1 MKNVIKISLSL
12 TLILL
17 INSCGS
23 VKHKNITGET
33 TIKEVFNPDK
43 YLDSDNIYY
52 AIVSGE
58 HGDENTAKIIALEN
72 AQREFLNKA
81 ESMVNSAAK
90 IEESGSLRNRVGTL
104 DRDAKIGVI
113 TKAVGKNIQRV
124 DSQLSYREI
133 SEGKSTYIYRAVYKI
148 EVNNIISL
156 LNEL

>member
-1 MKNVIKISLSL
+1 MKNIIKLSL
-12 TLILL
+12 VFTLTLL

-23 VKHKNITGET
+23 VKHENITGET

-43 YLDSDNIYY
+43 YLDSDNVYY

-90 IEESGSLRNRVGTL
+90 IEETGSLRNRVGTL
-104 DRDAKIGVI
+104 DRDGKIGIV

-133 SEGKSTYIYRAVYKI
+133 SEGKATYIYRAVYKI
-148 EVNNIISL
+148 EVDNIISI

>member
-1 MKNVIKISLSL
+1 MKKALKLSL
-12 TLILL
+12 TLLIILL
-17 INSCGS
+17 ISSCGS
-23 VKHKNITGET
+23 VKYKDITGET

-43 YLDSDNIYY
+43 YLDTDNIYY

-81 ESMVNSAAK
+81 EAMVNSAAK

-148 EVNNIISL
+148 EVDNIISL
-156 LNEL
+156 LTEL

>member
-1 MKNVIKISLSL
+1 M
-12 TLILL
+12 
-17 INSCGS
+17 
-23 VKHKNITGET
+23 
-33 TIKEVFNPDK
+33 
-43 YLDSDNIYY
+43 DSDNVYY

-90 IEESGSLRNRVGTL
+90 IEETGSLRNRVGTL
-104 DRDAKIGVI
+104 DRDGKIGIV

-133 SEGKSTYIYRAVYKI
+133 SEGKATYIYRAVYKI
-148 EVNNIISL
+148 EVDNIISI